1 MSEGSLIFPVPDA
14 EFYTLK
20 WDCCVVPGQVTYK
33 IMLCCSD
40 LLKSGKT
47 NSLLG
52 LLNWMCTCCSVV
64 SCNVNLNEQWDPA
77 ESKKHCCLFSL
88 ALPTHERSQSA
99 VIYIVM
105 LFENSLSLSGLFFFN
120 GGFLLRAGCVY
131 LLDLNRRFH
140 RKMQWS
146 RRCRLVD
153 EIQDTEK
160 CAADN

>member
-1 MSEGSLIFPVPDA
+1 MPEKCQCFQKEQLLGSVGRFFNFPVPDA

-33 IMLCCSD
+33 IMLRCSD

-105 LFENSLSLSGLFFFN
+105 LFENSLSLDGLFFLMVDFCW
-120 GGFLLRAGCVY
+120 G
-131 LLDLNRRFH
+131 
-140 RKMQWS
+140 
-146 RRCRLVD
+146 LVVC
-153 EIQDTEK
+153 ICST
-160 CAADN
+160 